1 MKIALQNNSRR
12 KGDSDVGSPGS
23 NGPKHPRTVRR
34 IALGCVE
41 IGYDT
46 PREKVRYQSIPDT

>member
-46 PREKVRYQSIPDT
+46 P